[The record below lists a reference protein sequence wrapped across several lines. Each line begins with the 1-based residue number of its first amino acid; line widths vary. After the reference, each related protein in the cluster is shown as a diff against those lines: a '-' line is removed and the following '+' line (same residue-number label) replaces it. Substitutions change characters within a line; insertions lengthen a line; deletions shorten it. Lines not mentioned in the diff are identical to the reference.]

1 MASQVCMTVP
11 TPPVPRSFSARGRLS
26 GFRGE
31 VPYRPHELLGGL
43 KLREVAGFWQQL
55 EPGAGDGSGIGA
67 AVAGIDDPVGVAP
80 DNQGGCGDRGETA
93 EQGRVGHPCPAI
105 YLQRGPVGGHA
116 GPLRLGRGG
125 RVDTERGGVVVGQP
139 GQFVQAQ
146 REDVGDRV
154 R

>member
-1 MASQVCMTVP
+1 MKSHGCQFCEDGDRRPASSIWSRSAAGTGRSAKDRTLRRDVMASQVCMTVP

-67 AVAGIDDPVGVAP
+67 AVTGI
-80 DNQGGCGDRGETA
+80 
-93 EQGRVGHPCPAI
+93 
-105 YLQRGPVGGHA
+105 
-116 GPLRLGRGG
+116 
-125 RVDTERGGVVVGQP
+125 
-139 GQFVQAQ
+139 
-146 REDVGDRV
+146 
-154 R
+154 